1 MLSIKNWAKF
11 QHFKD
16 RSPPW
21 IKLYRDL
28 LDDLQW
34 HKLDPAA
41 SKVLVM
47 LWLIASEND
56 GNLPDIEEIA
66 FRLRMPEPDVLAL
79 LPKLSHWI
87 EGEWG
92 EAISPRYHDDTPGD
106 IKPIPLARSRETEA
120 EGETEEEAEREGEAA
135 QARPATDPPPKRQ
148 ARGSRFCPD
157 SFEPD
162 DELIGWA
169 RREHPTVDVAR
180 ETELFR
186 DHEFAKPI
194 TDWRRAWR
202 RWIRNAE
209 TFSRTAAPRKGG
221 PSRRETTAE
230 HNDRA
235 FDEWMAGTDDG
246 RTIDA

>member
-34 HKLDPAA
+34 HELDPAA

-66 FRLRMPEPDVLAL
+66 FRLRMPEQDVLAL

-87 EGEWG
+87 EGDWDTV
-92 EAISPRYHDDTPGD
+92 ISPRYHDDTPGD
-106 IKPIPLARSRETEA
+106 IKPISLARSRETET
-120 EGETEEEAEREGEAA
+120 EGETETETEGETEAA
-135 QARPATDPPPKRQ
+135 QARPSPRRRVQQ
-148 ARGSRFCPD
+148 ASK
-157 SFEPD
+157 PD
-162 DELIGWA
+162 DVPDDVWEAFPSVRKAKRAPLTPLALDELRSEASKAGW
-169 RREHPTVDVAR
+169 T
-180 ETELFR
+180 
-186 DHEFAKPI
+186 
-194 TDWRRAWR
+194 
-202 RWIRNAE
+202 
-209 TFSRTAAPRKGG
+209 
-221 PSRRETTAE
+221 
-230 HNDRA
+230 
-235 FDEWMAGTDDG
+235 
-246 RTIDA
+246 